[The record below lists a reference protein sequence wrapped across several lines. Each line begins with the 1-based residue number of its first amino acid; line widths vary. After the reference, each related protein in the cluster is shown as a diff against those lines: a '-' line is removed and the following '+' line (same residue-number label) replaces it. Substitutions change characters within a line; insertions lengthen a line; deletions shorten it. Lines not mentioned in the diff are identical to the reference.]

1 MMSGLDLERLVLAA
15 GPLGLMQACLDTVLP
30 YVQERQQ
37 FGRPIGDFQ
46 LMQVKNTV
54 VCHQQQQVTYFLGQS
69 SELEFAFDIIE
80 SEVSFWVGGLWQGKL
95 ADMYTSM
102 QASRWETVIAAAQVL
117 VAISPRLTGGGD
129 RKFTWCKIVG
139 VFSFTG
145 PLCIRLPGC
154 VTLDIL
160 TERYYYYHN
169 FLKF

>member
-1 MMSGLDLERLVLAA
+1 
-15 GPLGLMQACLDTVLP
+15 
-30 YVQERQQ
+30 
-37 FGRPIGDFQ
+37 
-46 LMQVKNTV
+46 MQVKYSSLSSAAARNI
-54 VCHQQQQVTYFLGQS
+54 FLG
-69 SELEFAFDIIE
+69 AK
-80 SEVSFWVGGLWQGKL
+80 FWIGVCFWHCWVWSQFVGGWVVSQGKL

-145 PLCIRLPGC
+145 PLCIQLPVC